1 QSGLADFAN
10 GQVLSFV
17 PGIAETR
24 LPVPHLE
31 VIGDIPHFA
40 TQPDVEELVPVSEF
54 FTSGP
59 GVVNRP
65 KPNPRKHR
73 ETRSV
78 RKEARNS
85 RVCDRER
92 IKRVDDW
99 HTDAERTES
108 DVGTWD
114 VERIRF
120 KWHCCQRRIEKRS
133 CNFEIPKHREVFVAQ
148 IASERPIV
156 HLTICRRQR
165 RRESRKIKFKIS
177 PIQRVRV
184 TKEPNVELRW
194 VLIER
199 RSRGTRRRMRKRRVH
214 TRLRTPATTKKHSRP
229 QGEISNVARNVQATD
244 VARNVQAT

>member
-1 QSGLADFAN
+1 EFSHLTFQSNIEQL
-10 GQVLSFV
+10 
-17 PGIAETR
+17 I
-24 LPVPHLE
+24 
-31 VIGDIPHFA
+31 VIG
-40 TQPDVEELVPVSEF
+40 EL
-54 FTSGP
+54 FTSRP

-65 KPNPRKHR
+65 KPNPGIHR

-78 RKEARNS
+78 GKEVRNS
-85 RVCDRER
+85 RICDRER
-92 IKRVDDW
+92 IKRIDDW
-99 HTDAERTES
+99 HTDAERAES

-114 VERIRF
+114 VERIRL

-148 IASERPIV
+148 IASERSIV

-165 RRESRKIKFKIS
+165 RRESRKVKFKIS

-229 QGEISNVARNVQATD
+229 QGEISNVARNVQAT
-244 VARNVQAT
+244 